1 MDFALLPAGEFLM
14 GAPDT
19 DPHAQDNEKPQHRVR
34 ITRPFYLGTTEVAR
48 GQFRRFVDAA
58 VYQTSAEKDG
68 QGAWGWNGEK
78 KTWEQGPKYTW
89 QNPGFEQTDDHPVVN
104 VTWNDAMAF
113 ADWLSRKERQTYR
126 LPTEAEWEYA
136 ATGGDGREYPWGDL
150 WDPQKANTAE
160 AGPLITTPIGMYPSG
175 RSPSGLCDMAGNVEE
190 YVADSYEPY
199 PGGEIIEDHLWAA
212 HQGKYRI
219 TRGGS
224 FSRYG
229 DLARCARR
237 HGRFPEEIYAV
248 GFRLAESAEP

>member
-1 MDFALLPAGEFLM
+1 MAVLEGGTFAMGTRPAQARRVARQWRHCGVE
-14 GAPDT
+14 
-19 DPHAQDNEKPQHRVR
+19 ERWISKESPQHAVSVPTFKLMRYPVTNQDWLLYR
-34 ITRPFYLGTTEVAR
+34 TEVASA
-48 GQFRRFVDAA
+48 GVPSSWALG
-58 VYQTSAEKDG
+58 VYPHDRANHPAWTVSEAQADG
-68 QGAWGWNGEK
+68 YAR
-78 KTWEQGPKYTW
+78 
-89 QNPGFEQTDDHPVVN
+89 
-104 VTWNDAMAF
+104 
-113 ADWLSRKERQTYR
+113 WLSVRTGRNFR